1 MAIFRPYHY
10 GAYKWDDYL
19 LDIQD
24 AIKGGNLAQR
34 QGVQCQDEAL
44 EVAREQAEELSRQTT
59 YIHQIGET
67 LESGFE
73 ELRSEFQWGFTLM
86 VDRMDTQIEQLAQVT
101 AKLDA
106 IHKTLQSPLL
116 TQAKELFQL
125 GQENYRK
132 GLLDKAL
139 EAYLKAEE
147 KNEVYF
153 PLQLQ
158 IGKLFLYGRDE
169 DDDVINLPEAERH
182 HLLAARYAGAE
193 KGTVPEWNR
202 YCGEAYFHAAVAAY
216 LIGGQEQAAR
226 RMDSMRACLVRAL
239 GHLTKAATIWPR
251 FAEIVYLEA
260 KCHAL
265 LGQTQQA
272 VQKLEILSDRDRRY
286 FAKATQDRDFES
298 LGAEVETVFRRATI
312 TPGPLA
318 AATQA
323 KLDELAEAVLWA
335 RRSEPS
341 SNEDLAV
348 IESTEREISNARG
361 SLPTLDVD
369 IEALG
374 EKLSHTR
381 VNLDRIS
388 QPSFQNNIHA
398 CEQAIASL
406 EFRKNQC
413 DTTIQQLRETMRYS
427 PGTRLG
433 CVFSF
438 VLFIC
443 ALFAVGIVLSLPS
456 VTTPGPILLTISLG
470 LCAAAAGGVLL
481 GSKVSRDSKKR
492 SRAAIEE
499 NSRVIEECT
508 RQLSP
513 LRQRAQTLKED
524 RRSFEAWQA
533 HCPSPSLRL
542 SPGEEGT
549 PFSVT
554 LISPGANRINVMR
567 VVREVTGF
575 DLKQVKDLVDNAP
588 QLVKRGVNWQEAEAI
603 RRKFADAGAKVEIG

>member
-1 MAIFRPYHY
+1 MAIFGPYHY
-10 GAYKWDDYL
+10 GVYKWDDYL

-24 AIKGGNLAQR
+24 AIKGGNLAKRQVVQR
-34 QGVQCQDEAL
+34 QEEAV
-44 EVAREQAEELSRQTT
+44 EVAREQAEELRRQTAHLDE
-59 YIHQIGET
+59 IAQT
-67 LESGFE
+67 LEIGFE
-73 ELRSEFQWGFTLM
+73 GLRAEFQWGFTLM
-86 VDRMDTQIEQLAQVT
+86 VDRMDTQIDQLDQIA

-116 TQAKELFQL
+116 TQAKELFQI

-139 EAYLKAEE
+139 DAYLKAEQ

-182 HLLAARYAGAE
+182 LLLAARYAGAE
-193 KGTVPEWNR
+193 KGTVPQWNR

-216 LIGGQEQAAR
+216 LVGEQEEAAGR
-226 RMDSMRACLVRAL
+226 PDSVRACLERAL
-239 GHLTKAATIWPR
+239 GHLTKAATLWSQ
-251 FAEIVYLEA
+251 FTEIVYLQA

-286 FAKATQDRDFES
+286 FAKATEDRDFKS

-341 SNEDLAV
+341 SKEDLAE
-348 IESTEREISNARG
+348 IESIEREISNVRG
-361 SLPTLDVD
+361 SLPRLDVD

-374 EKLSHTR
+374 EKLSNTR

-406 EFRKNQC
+406 ELRKNQC
-413 DTTIQQLRETMRYS
+413 DTSIQQLKETMKYS

-438 VLFIC
+438 VLFIFS
-443 ALFAVGIVLSLPS
+443 LFAVGIVLSLPS

-481 GSKVSRDSKKR
+481 GGKVSRDSKKR
-492 SRAAIEE
+492 SRVAIEE

-524 RRSFEAWQA
+524 SRSFEAWQA
-533 HCPSPSLRL
+533 HCPSPSLR
-542 SPGEEGT
+542 
-549 PFSVT
+549 
-554 LISPGANRINVMR
+554 
-567 VVREVTGF
+567 
-575 DLKQVKDLVDNAP
+575 
-588 QLVKRGVNWQEAEAI
+588 
-603 RRKFADAGAKVEIG
+603 